1 MMEEHAVIDLWRWK
15 LLGMFLCFQAMY
27 FLCCQEV
34 WSCPSKRGR
43 SLDLHRSFYD
53 YSIVWQS
60 GMDPKTYWNIV
71 PKGFI
76 HVALLQFPLVSP
88 EFFPLQLFSSKAG
101 VESARRQCDKLV
113 SLRDLLENIQ
123 NGDASVGISD
133 IARSL
138 SASISSMA
146 LDYCGPIR
154 LEKELG
160 VKTTQKVGKDTLLL
174 MLRSVGGLVSEAESL
189 TLEERTAQR
198 MQHSNTLC
206 GRLSYLCSVDIATK
220 EVVESLSR
228 LEAATPSSL
237 QSLLLSSHR
246 PQLVPLLGQRSEVFN
261 SSISAPDHRA
271 LDRMIERYRKALPCG
286 RFGLFP
292 ALEVFHTDSTA
303 NGFIMP
309 FGESLAVMTSEM

>member
-1 MMEEHAVIDLWRWK
+1 MFPSNILLVLPRGLILPCQAGT
-15 LLGMFLCFQAMY
+15 LLGSAQIILWLFNCLTKWHGSKNILRNNAHRFY
-27 FLCCQEV
+27 SCCIV
-34 WSCPSKRGR
+34 AV
-43 SLDLHRSFYD
+43 SLSVLHL
-53 YSIVWQS
+53 I
-60 GMDPKTYWNIV
+60 
-71 PKGFI
+71 
-76 HVALLQFPLVSP
+76 QFPLD
-88 EFFPLQLFSSKAG
+88 FSFDSKAG

-113 SLRDLLENIQ
+113 SLRDLLETIQ
-123 NGDASVGISD
+123 NGDACVGISD
-133 IARSL
+133 ISSL
-138 SASISSMA
+138 STLISSMA

-154 LEKELG
+154 LDKELG

-174 MLRSVGGLVSEAESL
+174 VLRSVGGLVSEAESL

-271 LDRMIERYRKALPCG
+271 LDRMIERYRKALAPLPCG

-292 ALEVFHTDSTA
+292 ALEVFHTGSTA

>member
-1 MMEEHAVIDLWRWK
+1 M
-15 LLGMFLCFQAMY
+15 
-27 FLCCQEV
+27 
-34 WSCPSKRGR
+34 
-43 SLDLHRSFYD
+43 
-53 YSIVWQS
+53 
-60 GMDPKTYWNIV
+60 

-76 HVALLQFPLVSP
+76 HVALLQFPLVKHLIQ
-88 EFFPLQLFSSKAG
+88 FPLDFSFDSKAG

-123 NGDASVGISD
+123 NGDACVGISD

-292 ALEVFHTDSTA
+292 ALEVFHTGSMA